1 MKIHDGFENIPCY
14 AHEDFYPNIRG
25 IFIILLTLPV
35 TNVCCERSF
44 SSLRRLKT
52 WEKATMGEDKLCSLA
67 MLHIHR
73 DLNVSREN
81 TLRRFNET
89 GHRTIGR
96 LQFWMTIHIF
106 KSYILHVSHIVVL

>member
-14 AHEDFYPNIRG
+14 THEDFYSNIRR
-25 IFIILLTLPV
+25 IFIILFLTLPV

-52 WEKATMGEDKLCSLA
+52 WEKATMGEEKLCSLA

-73 DLNVSREN
+73 VMNASREN
-81 TLRRFNET
+81 TLK
-89 GHRTIGR
+89 TI
-96 LQFWMTIHIF
+96 
-106 KSYILHVSHIVVL
+106 